1 MLVGI
6 MTSDHL
12 EEMRVS
18 HVEIGTKN
26 TLTRGICKG
35 KDTEVEHHMG

>member
-1 MLVGI
+1 MIMLVGI

-12 EEMRVS
+12 DEMRVS
-18 HVEIGTKN
+18 RVET
-26 TLTRGICKG
+26 GIRKG